1 MTPLPTR
8 AWLWPSEVAEI
19 FQVCKQTIY
28 NWIES
33 GKLQTILSTPPYKIP
48 LREVERLLNQHL
60 QSK

>member
-1 MTPLPTR
+1 MRHLQAR

-19 FQVCKQTIY
+19 LQVSKQTIY

-33 GKLQTILSTPPYKIP
+33 GKIQTILAAPPYKVP
-48 LREVERLLNQHL
+48 RREVERLLNPYL